1 MDKCSE
7 TSPSPILRVCL
18 PGGGAAVALVLLLLI
33 IPLV

>member
-1 MDKCSE
+1 MDKIPE
-7 TSPSPILRVCL
+7 PSPSPILRVCL